1 MRVKLHSSSLFLD
14 VYFCS
19 VSKLVLVFLL
29 YKLLIVPFETGMY
42 TAYKLDRDETDLLVF
57 VAYLLCSLVEAQ
69 KIKVACVGNSV
80 TFGYGLANP
89 AEEAYPAQLQKLL
102 GEGYEVGISVRVELR
117 CFLKD
122 TGLMYCRKSLKMQK
136 LLLQIWS

>member
-1 MRVKLHSSSLFLD
+1 MHFTAHSSSLFLD

-57 VAYLLCSLVEAQ
+57 VAYLLCF
-69 KIKVACVGNSV
+69 IG
-80 TFGYGLANP
+80 
-89 AEEAYPAQLQKLL
+89 
-102 GEGYEVGISVRVELR
+102 
-117 CFLKD
+117 
-122 TGLMYCRKSLKMQK
+122 
-136 LLLQIWS
+136 

>member
-1 MRVKLHSSSLFLD
+1 MKYGRRMHFTAHSSSLFLD

-57 VAYLLCSLVEAQ
+57 VAYLLCF
-69 KIKVACVGNSV
+69 IG
-80 TFGYGLANP
+80 
-89 AEEAYPAQLQKLL
+89 
-102 GEGYEVGISVRVELR
+102 
-117 CFLKD
+117 
-122 TGLMYCRKSLKMQK
+122 
-136 LLLQIWS
+136 